1 MRIALLTTVA
11 AAAFSLSLAAVAQTS
26 GGSSSGSSGGSSG
39 GTTVA
44 PSTSGGGSAGTSG
57 GASGGASGSTSSGTS
72 GTSGGTSGGTSSG
85 ASGGTSGGTNSSGAA
100 SGTTS
105 GGAASGTSGG
115 TAGTSGGAAAGAS
128 SSTTVNITGE
138 QRTRA
143 VETLRSVNIRPVQ
156 QNITISVGQTVP
168 TTVTELV
175 DCPTTLES
183 LITGVRDC
191 KVVLVDDRYYIVEGS
206 SRRVV
211 TVIER

>member
-1 MRIALLTTVA
+1 MRVLFMTTLA
-11 AAAFSLSLAAVAQTS
+11 AAALSLSAVAWAQTS
-26 GGSSSGSSGGSSG
+26 GGGSGGSSGSSG

-44 PSTSGGGSAGTSG
+44 PQSGG
-57 GASGGASGSTSSGTS
+57 SGGASGSGS
-72 GTSGGTSGGTSSG
+72 GTSSG
-85 ASGGTSGGTNSSGAA
+85 GNTGGTRGG
-100 SGTTS
+100 TS

-115 TAGTSGGAAAGAS
+115 AAGGTSGSTSSSGAATGGAATGMS
-128 SSTTVNITGE
+128 SGTAATSNSSTPVNISGE

-156 QNITISVGQTVP
+156 QNVTITVGQTVP

-191 KVVLVDDRYYIVEGS
+191 KVVLVGNRYYIVEGG

>member
-1 MRIALLTTVA
+1 MRKALLTTVTA
-11 AAAFSLSLAAVAQTS
+11 AALSLSFAAMAQTS
-26 GGSSSGSSGGSSG
+26 GGSSGGTSGGSSG
-39 GTTVA
+39 GATTV
-44 PSTSGGGSAGTSG
+44 PSPSGPA
-57 GASGGASGSTSSGTS
+57 
-72 GTSGGTSGGTSSG
+72 GGTSGGTS
-85 ASGGTSGGTNSSGAA
+85 
-100 SGTTS
+100 S

-115 TAGTSGGAAAGAS
+115 TSSGGAAGSTSGGASGGTSGGAASGTTSSGAASGTTGGATGTSGGAAAGTS
-128 SSTTVNITGE
+128 SSTTINITGE

-143 VETLRSVNIRPVQ
+143 VETLRSVNVRPVQ
-156 QNITISVGQTVP
+156 QNVTITVGQTVP

-191 KVVLVDDRYYIVEGS
+191 KVVLVGDRYYIVEGS

>member
-1 MRIALLTTVA
+1 MRKALLTTVA

-26 GGSSSGSSGGSSG
+26 GGSSGGASGGSSG

-44 PSTSGGGSAGTSG
+44 PSTSGGGSG
-57 GASGGASGSTSSGTS
+57 GAAS

-85 ASGGTSGGTNSSGAA
+85 GSGGAAGGTSGGAA
-100 SGTTS
+100 GGTS
-105 GGAASGTSGG
+105 GGAASGTSSGG
-115 TAGTSGGAAAGAS
+115 AASGTTSSGAASGTSGTSGGAAAGAS

-143 VETLRSVNIRPVQ
+143 VESLRSVNISPVRENI
-156 QNITISVGQTVP
+156 NITVGQTVP
-168 TTVTELV
+168 TTVTQLV

-191 KVVLVDDRYYIVEGS
+191 KVVLVGDRYYIVEGS

>member
-1 MRIALLTTVA
+1 MRVALLTTVA
-11 AAAFSLSLAAVAQTS
+11 AAAFSLSLAAVAQT
-26 GGSSSGSSGGSSG
+26 GGSTSGGSSG

-44 PSTSGGGSAGTSG
+44 PSTSGG
-57 GASGGASGSTSSGTS
+57 
-72 GTSGGTSGGTSSG
+72 
-85 ASGGTSGGTNSSGAA
+85 ASGGTNGG
-100 SGTTS
+100 TS

-115 TAGTSGGAAAGAS
+115 TSGGTTSGGTTSGSGTAGSTSSGTSGGAASGTTSGAAGTSGGTAAGTS
-128 SSTTVNITGE
+128 SSTTVNISGE

-143 VETLRSVNIRPVQ
+143 VETLRSVNVRPVQ

-191 KVVLVDDRYYIVEGS
+191 KVVLVGDRYYIVEGS

>member
-1 MRIALLTTVA
+1 MRVMLMTTVA
-11 AAAFSLSLAAVAQTS
+11 LAALSLSAVSVAQTS
-26 GGSSSGSSGGSSG
+26 GGSGSSSGSSG

-44 PSTSGGGSAGTSG
+44 PQTGSSG
-57 GASGGASGSTSSGTS
+57 GASGGGPGTS
-72 GTSGGTSGGTSSG
+72 GSG
-85 ASGGTSGGTNSSGAA
+85 AG
-100 SGTTS
+100 TS
-105 GGAASGTSGG
+105 GGAASGTSSGSGAGG
-115 TAGTSGGAAAGAS
+115 TSGGTSGGAASGASGGTSGSGTSSGGAATSGAATGTSGGTAGSTS
-128 SSTTVNITGE
+128 SSTTVNISGE

-156 QNITISVGQTVP
+156 QNVTITVGQTVP

-191 KVVLVDDRYYIVEGS
+191 KVVLVGDRYYIVEGS